1 MPKAKL
7 DAVQARLDVLTL
19 ALAALANEVPAERA
33 AMVLDGLRDRVKRR
47 LDGVSLSR
55 QADAAVAADLN
66 CLISALGVQ
75 PPRQRS
81 RATLPG

>member
-47 LDGVSLSR
+47 LDSVSLSR

-66 CLISALGVQ
+66 CLISSLGSP